1 ANAVAIPEGVTPDQ
15 ALMMTD
21 ALATAW
27 FGARNADIRPG
38 AAVGVIGLGPI
49 GLMAVESAFVM
60 GAHVVYAIDPVAE
73 RRALAEA

>member
-1 ANAVAIPEGVTPDQ
+1 MDQ

-38 AAVGVIGLGPI
+38 SSVAVIGLG
-49 GLMAVESAFVM
+49 GRSA
-60 GAHVVYAIDPVAE
+60 
-73 RRALAEA
+73 